1 MGPIRKSAV
10 LAGTAVAM
18 VLVAAATAWACVP
31 AGTPGTI
38 KASPPRA
45 EPGQQVRL
53 TGLAGGSS
61 PVSFY
66 LASAG
71 SAPIAELPVMKDAE
85 GPGYNFDGMVT
96 LPANAP
102 TGYTILF
109 ANQDNVRWQVP
120 FTLLAENDPV
130 AAFEGAETEGSGGTS
145 SGLIAL
151 ALVVAGA
158 LVGIGAFALRRRASG
173 AQPEMSEV
181 ASD

>member
-1 MGPIRKSAV
+1 MGSTRRSALLATAAAAIV
-10 LAGTAVAM
+10 LM
-18 VLVAAATAWACVP
+18 AAATAWACVP

-38 KASPPRA
+38 TASPPRA

-53 TGLAGGSS
+53 TGLAGGKS

-71 SAPIAELPVMKDAE
+71 SAPIAELPVSKDAE

-109 ANQDNVRWQVP
+109 ANQDNVRWQLP
-120 FTLLAENDPV
+120 FTLLAANDPV
-130 AAFEGAETEGSGGTS
+130 AAFDGAQTEASGGTS
-145 SGLIAL
+145 SGFL
-151 ALVVAGA
+151 AFVVAVIA
-158 LVGIGAFALRRRASG
+158 LVGTGGFVLRRRAKE

-181 ASD
+181 APD